1 MIKSKKI
8 EKEKKYLRWL
18 PIPSKLILE
27 DNELRL
33 NANSYSFEYLQ
44 AVSIIEKLKGKGVFV
59 DSLGHLA
66 ERIFVGARSKR
77 LYTSKDIGI
86 PYLMPTDIF
95 NFYIKPRKWI
105 KPETEDSDNW
115 FVEPLTILI
124 TQSGSVGRS
133 LIVNNL
139 FQGIAIS
146 PNAIRYILKENQK
159 GKIGYIYAWINT
171 KFGQALITK
180 NLYGITVKH
189 IEPHHIAQLPIP
201 RLPEI
206 EDEIHNLIM
215 KAHKLREEAQ
225 EKLLKAEEL
234 FYKELKLP
242 RTDEENIKYFGG
254 EKGKEIKAFIVKS
267 SKLEDRF
274 DASYHIPLAKYV
286 LKILL
291 NAGLEVKRLKDGIA
305 KVFHLPTY
313 KRIYTNKEEGYP
325 ILSGTHLTQIR
336 YLDVK
341 YISSRS
347 FLKKNKLLINDYK
360 IKEGWILTTE
370 RGTIGLSMLVSKF
383 TDNWLASHNILRV
396 IPKNI
401 NNGYLLVFLNS
412 EYGRFQLLSKGLGAV
427 VNVLDPKDMEKIY
440 IPIPDKSI
448 QDRIGSLVIEAYNK
462 KDQANILE
470 QQAIEK
476 LETDL
481 TNKTIL
487 IYK

>member
-59 DSLGHLA
+59 DSLGNLA
-66 ERIFVGARSKR
+66 EGIFWPPRFKR
-77 LYTSKDIGI
+77 VYSTPKEGLSFLT
-86 PYLMPTDIF
+86 PTEIF
-95 NFYIKPRKWI
+95 SFHIKSRKFI
-105 KPETEDSDNW
+105 KNPPSFTYVKKNW
-115 FVEPLTILI
+115 ILI
-124 TQSGSVGRS
+124 TRSGSVGRT
-133 LIVNNL
+133 LISNKL
-139 FQGIAIS
+139 FESFSIS
-146 PNAIRYILKENQK
+146 DDIIRFIPDKSKEE
-159 GKIGYIYAWINT
+159 KIGYIYAWINT

-254 EKGKEIKAFIVKS
+254 EKGKEIKAFTVKS

-487 IYK
+487 MYK